1 MIQSFFHKLLL
12 RRHFWRYATFGEV
25 AELYASRMLRMAAL
39 YMAGAF
45 MAIYLFQ
52 IGYSIAQ
59 IALFWAGFYLFKV
72 VAALPSA
79 AVVGK
84 IGPKHAIMVSNLL
97 YIPAMIGFVLLPAVG
112 PWMLLPVLV
121 LEGLSA
127 GMYSIAYTIDF
138 SKVKSMEHAGKE
150 IAYMNMIEK
159 LTVAISP
166 VIGGALAFFFG
177 PQVVIA
183 LAAVL
188 FALAAVPLF
197 KTGEPVKTGEK
208 LQFKGFPWRLLM
220 RHWLAQISVGFD
232 VFASGTVWT
241 LFVAVFIIGI
251 ATDNQVYAV
260 MGLLLSVVFIAAL
273 FASYVYGKIID
284 RRQGKQLMR
293 LASVANFATHLVRPF
308 IASPV
313 GVAGLNATN
322 EVVTAGYTMP
332 YTRAVFDNADL
343 SGARTTYLGLVELLA
358 NVGAFLAASA
368 VAVLAFFFE
377 DQTALSVFYFLAAG
391 SALLILTAR
400 FPLYK

>member
-97 YIPAMIGFVLLPAVG
+97 YIPAMIGFVLLPEFG

-208 LQFKGFPWRLLM
+208 LQFKGFPWRLLT

-293 LASVANFATHLVRPF
+293 LASIANFATHLVRPF
-308 IASPV
+308 IA
-313 GVAGLNATN
+313 A
-322 EVVTAGYTMP
+322 
-332 YTRAVFDNADL
+332 
-343 SGARTTYLGLVELLA
+343 
-358 NVGAFLAASA
+358 
-368 VAVLAFFFE
+368 
-377 DQTALSVFYFLAAG
+377 Q
-391 SALLILTAR
+391 
-400 FPLYK
+400 

>member
-1 MIQSFFHKLLL
+1 MGSERKHTLWL
-12 RRHFWRYATFGEV
+12 
-25 AELYASRMLRMAAL
+25 
-39 YMAGAF
+39 
-45 MAIYLFQ
+45 AI
-52 IGYSIAQ
+52 
-59 IALFWAGFYLFKV
+59 V
-72 VAALPSA
+72 VA
-79 AVVGK
+79 
-84 IGPKHAIMVSNLL
+84 
-97 YIPAMIGFVLLPAVG
+97 
-112 PWMLLPVLV
+112 LV
-121 LEGLSA
+121 
-127 GMYSIAYTIDF
+127 
-138 SKVKSMEHAGKE
+138 
-150 IAYMNMIEK
+150 
-159 LTVAISP
+159 
-166 VIGGALAFFFG
+166 
-177 PQVVIA
+177 
-183 LAAVL
+183 
-188 FALAAVPLF
+188 AAVPLF
-197 KTGEPVKTGEK
+197 RTGEPVKTGEK
-208 LQFKGFPWRLLM
+208 LQLKGFPWRLLT

-284 RRQGKQLMR
+284 RRQGKQLMH
-293 LASVANFATHLVRPF
+293 LASVANSATHLVRPF

-343 SGARTTYLGLVELLA
+343 SGARTTYLGLVEMLA